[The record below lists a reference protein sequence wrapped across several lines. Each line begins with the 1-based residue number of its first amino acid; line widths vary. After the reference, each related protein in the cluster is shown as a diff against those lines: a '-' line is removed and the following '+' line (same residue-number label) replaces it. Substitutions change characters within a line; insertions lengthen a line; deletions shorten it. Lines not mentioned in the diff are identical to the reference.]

1 MKPTDIEEMTNI
13 VRQLT
18 PENQAYIMTMVRVA
32 GAAESNVKSALEKEA
47 VRAEGETNAAKTA
60 L

>member
-47 VRAEGETNAAKTA
+47 ARAEGETNAAKTA